1 MSLFKSKRG
10 RRNIRK
16 KAVELEEEGA
26 EGENEGT
33 EATEVLPTNGETR
46 PPPSQ
51 PNVSTAPTKK
61 KETKSSLLSFED
73 ELADEGPE
81 FRVKKTTLSRR
92 AAKMAEKGK
101 KEKKHKK

>member
-1 MSLFKSKRG
+1 MTFIDRNFICVCGCEG
-10 RRNIRK
+10 R
-16 KAVELEEEGA
+16 
-26 EGENEGT
+26 
-33 EATEVLPTNGETR
+33 
-46 PPPSQ
+46 
-51 PNVSTAPTKK
+51 

-101 KEKKHKK
+101 KEKKHKKKRAT